1 LVAPWTIHLP
11 YFKSQVRKASK
22 QLSNQQFWKERGG
35 EKHMHIIDLRDI
47 VENKETEPDTYEAW
61 KIALWDDTGYA
72 IEDVAENE
80 PTMIPTYDFAAYAQ
94 ELAEEIGAIDP
105 DAKWPVYCIDWER
118 AARELKMDYTS
129 VQVNSTTYYFRSF

>member
-1 LVAPWTIHLP
+1 M
-11 YFKSQVRKASK
+11 
-22 QLSNQQFWKERGG
+22 N
-35 EKHMHIIDLRDI
+35 IIDLRDI

-61 KIALWDDTGYA
+61 KVALWDDAGYA

-80 PTMIPTYDFAAYAQ
+80 PTMIPASDFAAYAQ

-129 VQVNSTTYYFRSF
+129 VQVNGTTYYFRSF

>member
-1 LVAPWTIHLP
+1 M
-11 YFKSQVRKASK
+11 
-22 QLSNQQFWKERGG
+22 N
-35 EKHMHIIDLRDI
+35 IIDLRDI
-47 VENKETEPDTYEAW
+47 VENKETELDTYEAW
-61 KIALWDDTGYA
+61 KVALWDDAGYA

-80 PTMIPTYDFAAYAQ
+80 PTMIPASDFAAYAQ

-129 VQVNSTTYYFRSF
+129 VQVNGTTYYFRSF

>member
-1 LVAPWTIHLP
+1 M
-11 YFKSQVRKASK
+11 
-22 QLSNQQFWKERGG
+22 N
-35 EKHMHIIDLRDI
+35 IIDLRDI

-61 KIALWDDTGYA
+61 KIALWDDAGYQ

-80 PTMIPTYDFAAYAQ
+80 PTMIPASDFTEYAQ

-105 DAKWPVYCIDWER
+105 AAKWPVYCIDWER

-129 VQVNSTTYYFRSF
+129 VQVNGTTYYSALFDRLRLVAKYQATRSKLSMSRRQVT